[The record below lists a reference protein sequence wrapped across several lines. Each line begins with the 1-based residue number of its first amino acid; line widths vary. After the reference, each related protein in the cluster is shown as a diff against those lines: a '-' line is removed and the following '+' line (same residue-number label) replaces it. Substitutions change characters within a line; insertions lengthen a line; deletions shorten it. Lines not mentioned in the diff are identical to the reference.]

1 MTSASVIGTGSDSG
15 RPSPLRE
22 VLRLASY
29 AILTSFLQTFVFVV
43 DRALLGHHS
52 SAALGQMQLSGTV
65 EWSAFAVFSGFF
77 AATFARIGRHTGA
90 KDRVRAVTAT
100 RISVAFGLAF
110 GLGLALATPV
120 VLALLPKLAPSAS
133 PVLIS
138 GARDYLGMTLLASP
152 FVFIG
157 TAGVS
162 ALQAGGD
169 TRTPLFIGLVTNAV
183 HVGLNWVLVLG
194 GLGVPAMGSRGAG
207 IGTAITFAFETAL
220 VLLALSRVS
229 SKASLRTGP
238 LDERPTPQL
247 WRSEARALFAI
258 GVPAVAEK
266 IVYQT
271 GFLGFVAIIAAM
283 GDRVMEANQAL
294 IGLESICFLSADGF
308 AVATAALVAQK
319 LGAKEDDMV
328 SRVTR
333 SAMLASVVWL
343 TAIGLVFFML
353 KGSLVAIFSKDPDTV
368 AEGVRT
374 MWVFLL
380 AQPFMGAAQVL
391 AAALRGGGRTGTVFG
406 VSALGAIGVR
416 ISCTYAF
423 AFPLHMGLPGV
434 WLGSTADWVVR
445 TALLFFLVFQARV
458 IGTARPR
465 PSPENATTPS

>member
-1 MTSASVIGTGSDSG
+1 MTGTG
-15 RPSPLRE
+15 RPGPLGE

-65 EWSAFAVFSGFF
+65 EWSAFAIFSGFF

-90 KDRVRAVTAT
+90 RDRVRAVTAT
-100 RISVAFGLAF
+100 RISVIFGLAF
-110 GLGLALATPV
+110 GLALSLLTPV
-120 VLALLPKLAPSAS
+120 VLSLLPRLAPSAS
-133 PVLIS
+133 PVLIA

-152 FVFIG
+152 FVFVG

-169 TRTPLFIGLVTNAV
+169 TRTPLLIGLLTNSV
-183 HVGLNWVLVLG
+183 HIALNWVLVLG
-194 GLGVPAMGSRGAG
+194 GFGVPALGSRGAG
-207 IGTAITFAFETAL
+207 IGTAITFVFETAL
-220 VLLALSRVS
+220 VVAALLRVS
-229 SKASLRTGP
+229 EKASLRLGP
-238 LDERPTPQL
+238 ASAAGSEGVPRTL
-247 WRSEARALFAI
+247 WRSEARELFAI

-266 IVYQT
+266 VVYQT
-271 GFLGFVAIIAAM
+271 GFLAFVAIIAAM
-283 GDRVMEANQAL
+283 GDRVMEANQVL

-319 LGAKEDDMV
+319 IGARQEAMV
-328 SRVTR
+328 RTVTR
-333 SAMLASVVWL
+333 SAMLASVAWL
-343 TAIGLVFFML
+343 TGIGVVFFL
-353 KGSLVAIFSKDPDTV
+353 LRGWLVAIFSKDPDTV

-406 VSALGAIGVR
+406 VSALGAIIVR
-416 ISCTYAF
+416 LSCTYAF
-423 AFPLHMGLPGV
+423 AFPLRLGLPGV
-434 WLGSTADWVVR
+434 WLGSTADWAAR

-458 IGTARPR
+458 IGTARTP
-465 PSPENATTPS
+465 PQPGNGTTQS

>member
-1 MTSASVIGTGSDSG
+1 MTDKPG
-15 RPSPLRE
+15 PLRE

-52 SAALGQMQLSGTV
+52 NAALGQMQLSGTV

-90 KDRVRAVTAT
+90 RDRVRAVTAT

-110 GLGLALATPV
+110 GLVLALATPL
-120 VLALLPKLAPSAS
+120 VLALLPRLAPSAS
-133 PVLIS
+133 PVLLE

-152 FVFIG
+152 FVFVG

-169 TRTPLFIGLVTNAV
+169 TRTPLLIGVLTNSV
-183 HVGLNWVLVLG
+183 HIALNWVLVLG
-194 GLGVPAMGSRGAG
+194 GLGIPAMGSRGAG
-207 IGTAITFAFETAL
+207 IGTAVTFVFETAL

-229 SKASLRTGP
+229 SRASLR
-238 LDERPTPQL
+238 LASSEEAPTRAL
-247 WRSEARALFAI
+247 LRSETRELFAI
-258 GVPAVAEK
+258 GLPAVAEK

-271 GFLGFVAIIAAM
+271 GFLAFVAIIAAM
-283 GDRVMEANQAL
+283 GDRVMEANQVL

-308 AVATAALVAQK
+308 AVAAAALVAQK
-319 LGAKEDDMV
+319 IGAKEEGMV
-328 SRVTR
+328 YTVTR
-333 SAMLASVVWL
+333 SAMLASITWL
-343 TAIGLVFFML
+343 TAIGVVFFAL
-353 KGSLVAIFSKDPDTV
+353 KGPLVSIFSRDPDTV

-391 AAALRGGGRTGTVFG
+391 AAALRGSGRTGTVFG
-406 VSALGAIGVR
+406 VSALGAIVVR
-416 ISCTYAF
+416 LSCTYAF
-423 AFPLHMGLPGV
+423 AFPLHLGLPGV

-445 TALLFFLVFQARV
+445 MALLFFLVFQARL
-458 IGTARPR
+458 IGTARRPE
-465 PSPENATTPS
+465 PSPKSASTPT

>member
-1 MTSASVIGTGSDSG
+1 MTESTA
-15 RPSPLRE
+15 PSPLRE

-52 SAALGQMQLSGTV
+52 NAALGQMQLSGTV
-65 EWSAFAVFSGFF
+65 EWSAFAIFSGFF

-90 KDRVRAVTAT
+90 RDRVRAVTAT

-110 GLGLALATPV
+110 GLVLSLATPL
-120 VLALLPKLAPSAS
+120 VLALLPRLAPSAS
-133 PVLIS
+133 PVLIA

-152 FVFIG
+152 FVFVG

-169 TRTPLFIGLVTNAV
+169 TRTPLLIGLLTNSV
-183 HVGLNWVLVLG
+183 HVALNWVLVLG

-207 IGTAITFAFETAL
+207 IGTAITFVFETVL
-220 VLLALSRVS
+220 VLVALSRVS
-229 SKASLRTGP
+229 SSASLRLAADIEP
-238 LDERPTPQL
+238 PARAL
-247 WRSEARALFAI
+247 WRSEARELFAI

-266 IVYQT
+266 VVYQT
-271 GFLGFVAIIAAM
+271 GFLAFVAIIAAM

-319 LGAKEDDMV
+319 LGANQERMV
-328 SRVTR
+328 SMVTR
-333 SAMLASVVWL
+333 SAMRASVVWL
-343 TAIGLVFFML
+343 TAIGIVFFAF
-353 KGSLVAIFSKDPDTV
+353 KGSLVAIFSRDSDTV

-374 MWVFLL
+374 MWVLLL

-391 AAALRGGGRTGTVFG
+391 AAALRGSGRTSTVFG
-406 VSALGAIGVR
+406 VSALCAIVVR
-416 ISCTYAF
+416 LSCTYAF
-423 AFPLHMGLPGV
+423 AFPLHLGLEGV

-445 TALLFFLVFQARV
+445 TALLFYLVFQARV
-458 IGTARPR
+458 IGTGRRPR
-465 PSPENATTPS
+465 PAKSASMRT